1 MAFGQ
6 RQFYTRIR
14 VIPPRQRPEHLA
26 RLKLTSRHQVNS
38 LVISCR
44 RLVSLSQMR
53 QRDAI
58 AYMGEQAFVR
68 SLAKLSL
75 DELKSVYAGTQQKLL
90 GQLFGDGV
98 QGARLALSS
107 GRIPAGLTREAMMAY
122 AEIARRYIEAGRD
135 TTGVQALRL
144 QIIKQAL
151 ERLK

>member
-1 MAFGQ
+1 
-6 RQFYTRIR
+6 
-14 VIPPRQRPEHLA
+14 
-26 RLKLTSRHQVNS
+26 
-38 LVISCR
+38 
-44 RLVSLSQMR
+44 
-53 QRDAI
+53 
-58 AYMGEQAFVR
+58 MGEQAFVR
-68 SLAKLSL
+68 ALAKLSL

-107 GRIPAGLTREAMMAY
+107 GRMPAGLTREAMMAY